1 MAAQDLRVVELT
13 QRAFDAMAA
22 GRTDEATHVWSQL
35 RLIDPDN
42 PQALL
47 HLGQA
52 AQRQGNL
59 AAALDFLGRA
69 AASLPKDAVAQ
80 LNLAFAARRA
90 GRLDIELKAYETALV
105 ADPYCYPAM
114 LGKAEYFERS
124 GKQRQAARFY
134 KDALSIAPPPEQMPP
149 ELEQQF
155 ARAREVVQANAGD
168 MGAFLEARLSK
179 LKSIYPN
186 EKTDRF
192 DECVGVAV
200 GQKKVYVSQ
209 PSLLHYPG
217 VPATQFYDREQFPW
231 LSQLEASTGTV
242 LDELNALLREDAG
255 EFQPYVAYKP
265 GTPVNQWHE
274 LNHSPRWS
282 SYFLWNQSERI
293 DANCAR
299 CPKTAALLDSL
310 PLVDIAG
317 YAPTVMFSALLPH
330 TRIPPHTG
338 VTNARLVVHLPLIVP
353 DKCYFRVGNDTRKVE
368 KGKAWVFDD
377 SIEHE
382 AWNDSDE
389 TRIILILDT
398 WNPNL
403 NVAER
408 DLVRELLGG
417 MREFYQEDLSVLG
430 QDRLR

>member
-1 MAAQDLRVVELT
+1 VAAQDLRVVELT
-13 QRAFDAMAA
+13 QRAFDAMAS
-22 GRTDEATHVWSQL
+22 GRTDEATRVWSQL

-52 AQRQGNL
+52 AQRQGNM
-59 AAALDFLGRA
+59 AAALDLLGRA
-69 AASLPKDAVAQ
+69 AIGLPKDAVAQ
-80 LNLAFAARRA
+80 LNLAFAAKRA
-90 GRLDIELKAYETALV
+90 GRLDIELKAYESALI

-114 LGKAEYFERS
+114 LGKAEHFEKSR
-124 GKQRQAARFY
+124 KPRQAARFY
-134 KDALSIAPPPEQMPP
+134 KDALSVAPPEEQQPP
-149 ELEQQF
+149 ELSQQF
-155 ARAREVVQANAGD
+155 AHARDVVRANAD
-168 MGAFLEARLSK
+168 NMGAFLEARLSK
-179 LKSIYPN
+179 LKSAYSN
-186 EKTDRF
+186 EKTGRF

-217 VPATQFYDREQFPW
+217 VPATQFYERDQFPW
-231 LSQLEASTGTV
+231 LLQFEAATETV
-242 LDELNALLREDAG
+242 HSELTSLLREDAG
-255 EFQPYVAYKP
+255 DFQPYVAYKP

-282 SYFLWNQSERI
+282 SYFLWNQSQRI

-299 CPKTAALLDSL
+299 CPKTAALIESL
-310 PLVDIAG
+310 PLVNIPG
-317 YAPTVMFSALLPH
+317 YAPTAMFSVLLPH

-368 KGKAWVFDD
+368 RGKAWVFDD

-389 TRIILILDT
+389 TRIILIIDT

-417 MREFYQEDLSVLG
+417 MRDYYEEDLSVLG
-430 QDRLR
+430 QDRPR